1 MFLILEILLH
11 VSVIHSMH
19 DYQSC
24 TTMPSKPKNVSRN
37 VITSQNAQ
45 TNGKMVK
52 FKFHNK
58 RVKCPLAKMFPF
70 EAILVSYSIQ
80 IMTLSYQNH
89 NFTLTVKG
97 MIYEC

>member
-45 TNGKMVK
+45 T
-52 FKFHNK
+52 
-58 RVKCPLAKMFPF
+58 KCSKW
-70 EAILVSYSIQ
+70 
-80 IMTLSYQNH
+80 
-89 NFTLTVKG
+89 
-97 MIYEC
+97 

>member
-1 MFLILEILLH
+1 M
-11 VSVIHSMH
+11 S
-19 DYQSC
+19 
-24 TTMPSKPKNVSRN
+24 SKLKNVSRN

-80 IMTLSYQNH
+80 IMTLSYQNL
-89 NFTLTVKG
+89 NLTLTVEG